1 MIKWGII
8 GAGNIANRFAES
20 LAQVEGATLYAV
32 ANRTVEKAEAFQAQH
47 PCAKAYGD
55 YQTLLDDKE
64 VDAVYIA
71 LPHKYH
77 LEWVLKAI
85 EAGKG
90 ILCEKPATMNEKE
103 NRMIQDKLADQPVF
117 FMEAMKNRFTPAYEE
132 VKDRI
137 EAGEI
142 GQITKVTTSLCRV
155 FDEVQASYHFQ
166 PGQGGCLLDMG
177 IYNASL
183 LHGFLPG
190 DYELVDLDYEIHP
203 NQVETYVNATFKV
216 NGAEAILESAFDRAT
231 ETKAVIT
238 GAKGEIVLYDF
249 HRPTKFDITVEGETE
264 RIEKP
269 YVVDDF
275 YGEISHV
282 VTHLQEGKLESDRM
296 PVSETIALAKIID
309 TIKAT
314 IFK

>member
-8 GAGNIANRFAES
+8 GAGNIANRFADS
-20 LAQVEGATLYAV
+20 LAQVEGAILYAV
-32 ANRTVEKAEAFQAQH
+32 ANRTVEKAKAFQTQH
-47 PCAKAYGD
+47 PCEKAYGD
-55 YQTLLDDKE
+55 YQALLDDKE

-103 NRMIQDKLADQPVF
+103 NRMIQDKLAEQPVF

-132 VKDRI
+132 VKRRI

-155 FDEVQASYHFQ
+155 FDEANASYHFQ

-183 LHGFLPG
+183 LHGLLPG
-190 DYELVDLDYEIHP
+190 DYELVDLDYEVHP

-264 RIEKP
+264 RIEKA